1 MPEEIKENKG
11 QLFIK
16 EEKGNIIDIL
26 SNAIRAVKF
35 KDTFKLKELSNRT
48 IHSASVYQDAD
59 SIALAVLIYSL
70 GKIIERTD
78 YLSYG
83 NWKIFIKSCIKNLKS
98 ARDSIRKDDI
108 TAFQEVLAKL
118 RRDIIMLSGPMS
130 KQIEEVFRKAMINK
144 ASRIYEHGI
153 SEAKTAELLGV
164 SLWELAEYAGQ
175 TGIHDINLS
184 ITQDIK
190 TRLAKTLKLFG

>member
-1 MPEEIKENKG
+1 MPEGIKEEKG
-11 QLFIK
+11 RLFIK
-16 EEKGNIIDIL
+16 EERINIIDIL

-48 IHSASVYQDAD
+48 IHSASVYQDPD

-83 NWKIFIKSCIKNLKS
+83 NWKIFIKSCIRNLKD
-98 ARDSIRKDDI
+98 AKDAIKRNDI
-108 TAFQEVLAKL
+108 TIFQETLAKL
-118 RRDIIMLSGPMS
+118 RRDIIILSGPMS

-175 TGIHDINLS
+175 TGIHDVNLS

-190 TRLAKTLKLFG
+190 MRMVKALKLFV